1 MTTLTASDPMLDAV
15 ESPIA
20 SDLLGPLQVPA
31 AALLTFPAGLLG
43 FPEARRWALIPSGRD
58 GLAWLQSADAS
69 DLIFLLADP
78 FHWFPGYEIDVPNMS
93 AVPGEVVTPESIA
106 VFAIV
111 TLPGGGND
119 RASANLRAPVLLDVA
134 ARTGRQMVLADDR
147 YQVQTPFDL
156 E

>member
-1 MTTLTASDPMLDAV
+1 MTTLTASDPTLAT
-15 ESPIA
+15 EETPIA
-20 SDLLGPLQVPA
+20 SDLLGPLQVPS

-58 GLAWLQSADAS
+58 GLAWLQSADAA
-69 DLIFLLADP
+69 DLVFLLADP
-78 FHWFPGYEIDVPNMS
+78 FHWFPGYEIDVPS
-93 AVPGEVVTPESIA
+93 VGAVPMEVLTPDATA

-111 TLPGGGND
+111 TLPAAAGE
-119 RASANLRAPVLLDVA
+119 RASANLRAPVILDVRT
-134 ARTGRQMVLADDR
+134 RTGRQMVLADDR